1 MPPSSLSEAATPTS
15 VHVKISGNII
25 ENMEAAVAMCVAT
38 VVATVAIAATAAV
51 VLRLRNICICV
62 FVCC

>member
-25 ENMEAAVAMCVAT
+25 ENMEAAVAMCIAT
-38 VVATVAIAATAAV
+38 VATVATAATAAV

>member
-1 MPPSSLSEAATPTS
+1 
-15 VHVKISGNII
+15 VKISGNII

-38 VVATVAIAATAAV
+38 VATVAIAATAAV